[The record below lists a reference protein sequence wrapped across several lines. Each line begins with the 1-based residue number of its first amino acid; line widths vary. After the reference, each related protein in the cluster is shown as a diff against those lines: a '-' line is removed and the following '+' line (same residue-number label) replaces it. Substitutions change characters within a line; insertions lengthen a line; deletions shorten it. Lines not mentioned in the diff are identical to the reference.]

1 MELDIGGEVSYFWK
15 KKKNMEGLIPDFN
28 NILDKLLGLYIKM

>member
-1 MELDIGGEVSYFWK
+1 MELDIGGEVSYFW
-15 KKKNMEGLIPDFN
+15 KKNMEGLIPDFN